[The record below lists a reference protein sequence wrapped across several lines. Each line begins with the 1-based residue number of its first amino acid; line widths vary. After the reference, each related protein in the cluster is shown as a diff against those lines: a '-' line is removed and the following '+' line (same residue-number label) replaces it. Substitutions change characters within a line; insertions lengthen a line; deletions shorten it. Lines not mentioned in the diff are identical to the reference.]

1 MSHIFVTSS
10 GTDIGKTVVSALL
23 LKQLRESGKS
33 VTALKPVLS
42 GTEGVPLAETDTG
55 RLLQALELEVTEER
69 FKAATPWAFNEPLSP
84 DMAARREGVT
94 LDMGEITDFC
104 LAPKNQDHVLVEGAG
119 GVLVPVNETATMA
132 DWMLALKEK
141 AELKVLLV
149 VGSYLGT
156 ISHTLSA
163 LESLRARGLEPAA
176 IIISTSLSN
185 PVPVDETVTVM
196 KRFSGPVPI
205 VILPRLNE
213 QGSAALNGEP
223 LPDLTRFVV

>member
-23 LKQLRESGKS
+23 LKQLKASGKS

-42 GTEGVPLAETDTG
+42 GTDGVPLGETDTG
-55 RLLQALELEVTEER
+55 RLLQALDLAVTEER
-69 FKAATPWAFNEPLSP
+69 FKAATPWAFKEPLSP

-94 LDMGEITDFC
+94 LDMGEIADFC
-104 LAPKNQDHVLVEGAG
+104 LAPKDQDHVLVEGAG

-132 DWMLALKEK
+132 DWMLALKEE

-176 IIISTSLSN
+176 IIVSTSLTN